1 MSTPEMELVRFLQD
15 DLGAQ
20 EFQAKRALL
29 RAAPYHL
36 EIREEDDLY
45 NVMYSEMSPGIHEW
59 APIKNCVGT
68 ILQKGTDNLV
78 SYAFDRTTEVVVDI
92 DKNAD
97 LIPEDVSCYTFRKY
111 VEGVKMTLY
120 WHEGRWRRSTNRMI
134 DASKAFWKSKR
145 SFGDQF
151 MDACRA
157 YPNILR
163 QIEDDTENG
172 PLTAGHTYIFVLSTP
187 EVNMVNGVDEP
198 SLLHVGTHDNRSYC
212 HIECDVG
219 VPIQETSSFSTRED
233 VLAAMVLMDRHSP
246 GYIATGPKRFK
257 IFSSAY
263 AYARDLMGSSTD
275 DIGNYLRIRRD
286 AKTRSDYLHFYP
298 KHVAMADRLEHE
310 LWLTARVVHHLYV
323 HYFIL
328 HEERPALPKSLYITL
343 LQIHGEYVRT
353 RAKRSL
359 MDIYRHIDMLPEHVQ
374 RALITICMAPAL

>member
-1 MSTPEMELVRFLQD
+1 MELVSFLQD
-15 DLGAQ
+15 DLAGQ
-20 EFQAKRALL
+20 DHPAKRALL
-29 RAAPYHL
+29 RSAPYHL

-59 APIKNCVGT
+59 APVKNCVGT
-68 ILQKGTDNLV
+68 ILQQGTDLLV

-97 LIPEDVSCYTFRKY
+97 LIPEDVSGYTFRKY

-120 WHEGRWRRSTNRMI
+120 WHGGRWCTSTNRMI
-134 DASKAFWKSKR
+134 DASKAYWKSNK
-145 SFGDQF
+145 SFGEQF
-151 MDACRA
+151 MNACNA
-157 YPNILR
+157 YPHVLR
-163 QIEDDTENG
+163 QIEDSSEDG
-172 PLTAGHTYIFVLSTP
+172 PLAPGHTYIFVLSTP
-187 EVNMVNGVDEP
+187 EVDMVNGVVTS
-198 SLLHVGTHDNRSYC
+198 SLLHVGTYDNRSYS
-212 HIECDVG
+212 HIDRDIG
-219 VPIQETSSFSTRED
+219 VPVQEMSSFSTRED
-233 VLAAMVLMDRHSP
+233 VVAAMALMDHHSP

-263 AYARDLMGSSTD
+263 AYARDLMGHSSD

-286 AKTRSDYLHFYP
+286 AKTRSDYLQFYP
-298 KHVAMADRLEHE
+298 KHVPMADRIEYE

-328 HEERPALPKSLYITL
+328 HEERPALQKSLYITL
-343 LQIHGEYVRT
+343 LQIHGEYMRT